1 MQTIRRLYL
10 YAVTFVSLLVV
21 LWGVIGLARSLFSG
35 QQVGG
40 SVSQLAGAL
49 SFILVGVPVFLV
61 HWYLAQRSAMREI
74 EERSSRLRAIF
85 LYGTLLS
92 VLIPTVNNTISL
104 LDRTFLAVLRQPTF
118 RAMVGGS
125 QSLSD
130 NLVAIFLN
138 VSVSAYFYTVLRTD
152 WRASPQGEG
161 YADTRRLYRY
171 IWMLFGLILTVFGG
185 QQVLYYLL
193 GFWNTVGAAQP
204 VALANGLAAL
214 IVGTPIWLFAWS
226 RIQRS
231 LYEPDEA
238 QSLLRLIVLYALAF
252 VSLSAVLINLGLFF
266 YATLRFAFGETMSWM
281 RLLSDIS
288 APLSVAI
295 AFIPVWV
302 YFRRVLSSEMDAWSD
317 EPRRAELKRLFFY
330 ALSLAGLIASFIGAQ
345 MLLFFL
351 LDILLSPEA
360 IWGDVLRRN
369 LAAALSTL
377 AIGLPL
383 WLLAWRPVIRE
394 SSAEGESGD
403 RARRSILR
411 KGYLYIVLFAG
422 VLGVM
427 FSTGAL
433 LFQILSA
440 ILGQPPL
447 NLLVEAA
454 QLLAMV
460 LLFVLVATYHWQ
472 ALRRDNRIAERSLTR
487 RHTQFPVLV
496 LAPDEGEFASIMLS
510 ALEREAPALPVAV
523 HTFTQGAPDETLSAA
538 RAVILPSELLTKLPE
553 SLRLWLQGFDG
564 PRLVVPT
571 PIQGWDWLLSGEPS
585 LTSLAPKTAR
595 MVRSLAEGEAINRQ
609 RAASS
614 WMIVVYILAGL
625 FALQIFG
632 LIIASL
638 ISLIQG

>member
-1 MQTIRRLYL
+1 
-10 YAVTFVSLLVV
+10 
-21 LWGVIGLARSLFSG
+21 
-35 QQVGG
+35 
-40 SVSQLAGAL
+40 
-49 SFILVGVPVFLV
+49 
-61 HWYLAQRSAMREI
+61 
-74 EERSSRLRAIF
+74 
-85 LYGTLLS
+85 
-92 VLIPTVNNTISL
+92 
-104 LDRTFLAVLRQPTF
+104 
-118 RAMVGGS
+118 
-125 QSLSD
+125 
-130 NLVAIFLN
+130 
-138 VSVSAYFYTVLRTD
+138 
-152 WRASPQGEG
+152 
-161 YADTRRLYRY
+161 
-171 IWMLFGLILTVFGG
+171 
-185 QQVLYYLL
+185 
-193 GFWNTVGAAQP
+193 
-204 VALANGLAAL
+204 
-214 IVGTPIWLFAWS
+214 
-226 RIQRS
+226 
-231 LYEPDEA
+231 
-238 QSLLRLIVLYALAF
+238 
-252 VSLSAVLINLGLFF
+252 
-266 YATLRFAFGETMSWM
+266 
-281 RLLSDIS
+281 
-288 APLSVAI
+288 
-295 AFIPVWV
+295 
-302 YFRRVLSSEMDAWSD
+302 
-317 EPRRAELKRLFFY
+317 
-330 ALSLAGLIASFIGAQ
+330 

-472 ALRRDNRIAERSLTR
+472 ALRRDNRTAERSLTR

-609 RAASS
+609 RVASS